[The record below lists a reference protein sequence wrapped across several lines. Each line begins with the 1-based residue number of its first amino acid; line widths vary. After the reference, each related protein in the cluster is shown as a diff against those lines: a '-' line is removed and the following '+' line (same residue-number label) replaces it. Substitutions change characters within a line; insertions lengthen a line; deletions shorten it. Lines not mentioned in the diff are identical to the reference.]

1 MDQQKIRIKL
11 KAYDYRILD
20 TSVAEIVETARRTGA
35 SIVPVFVI
43 RKGPGKY
50 TVEVNEPLKLV
61 HTDDEPGDLKQNT
74 RKLNQIFEHY
84 IRRYPEQWF
93 WLHRRW
99 KDIPGL
105 EDLYETS
112 DPLTLIEKFRRALS
126 KGY

>member
-1 MDQQKIRIKL
+1 
-11 KAYDYRILD
+11 
-20 TSVAEIVETARRTGA
+20 
-35 SIVPVFVI
+35 
-43 RKGPGKY
+43 
-50 TVEVNEPLKLV
+50 
-61 HTDDEPGDLKQNT
+61 LKQNT

-93 WLHRRW
+93 WLHPRW

-126 KGY
+126 KG